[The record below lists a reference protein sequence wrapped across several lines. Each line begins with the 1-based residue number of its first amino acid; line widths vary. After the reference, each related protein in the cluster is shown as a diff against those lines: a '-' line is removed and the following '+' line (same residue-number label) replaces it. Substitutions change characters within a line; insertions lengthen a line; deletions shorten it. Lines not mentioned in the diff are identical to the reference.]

1 MKILEGKKPLSMN
14 KISYNVAFFTDIM
27 KSILVTLSSW
37 LDSSTDP
44 WTGPAAGWWMGMPES
59 VCLLALF
66 GVLLFMMT
74 RR

>member
-1 MKILEGKKPLSMN
+1 MKICEGKKPISMN
-14 KISYNVAFFTDIM
+14 KISYNVAFFIDTV
-27 KSILVTLSSW
+27 KSTLVTLSSW

-44 WTGPAAGWWMGMPES
+44 WTGPAAGWWPGMAAS
-59 VCLLALF
+59 VCSLALF

>member
-1 MKILEGKKPLSMN
+1 MKIREGKKPLSVN
-14 KISYNVAFFTDIM
+14 KISYNVAFFIDTMI
-27 KSILVTLSSW
+27 SILATLSSW
-37 LDSSTDP
+37 LDSSSDP
-44 WTGPAAGWWMGMPES
+44 WTGPAAGWWPGMPES